1 MVATKRVSIPKDSSK
16 SQTSNIVRHQRVLP
30 NTPFLTEGKIPV
42 SKAGQSTKHAVS
54 PTSSPQSMS
63 EEVLVLRARNKLL
76 TQALAAI
83 HSSSEKELKK
93 RYDLVW
99 FAKYRCKSSLQF
111 ASNDDIPVPRK
122 LTTPFAFTD
131 RHPNH
136 EASERIDKEYQEDI
150 EKLRGEDGDFHH
162 GFNSGVLAAARMAKS
177 IAEVAK
183 ADDFEVSSHAWR
195 Y

>member
-1 MVATKRVSIPKDSSK
+1 MTSYYYDRVKIYRGIFCSTLEGTRSSWPFMHHTHHK
-16 SQTSNIVRHQRVLP
+16 SSSTLKKICKLQWSPLNEFQFQRTAVSHKLRILFGIRESFL
-30 NTPFLTEGKIPV
+30 TPQFLTEGKIPI

-99 FAKYRCKSSLQF
+99 FAKYRCKSSL
-111 ASNDDIPVPRK
+111 
-122 LTTPFAFTD
+122 
-131 RHPNH
+131 
-136 EASERIDKEYQEDI
+136 
-150 EKLRGEDGDFHH
+150 
-162 GFNSGVLAAARMAKS
+162 
-177 IAEVAK
+177 
-183 ADDFEVSSHAWR
+183 
-195 Y
+195 